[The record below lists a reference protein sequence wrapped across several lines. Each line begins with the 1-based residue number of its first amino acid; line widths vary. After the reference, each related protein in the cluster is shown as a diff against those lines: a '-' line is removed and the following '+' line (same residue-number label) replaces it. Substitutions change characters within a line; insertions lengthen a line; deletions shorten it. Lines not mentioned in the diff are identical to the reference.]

1 MAREGSSNGATSSAR
16 ARRATGGGR
25 RSGSEERP
33 RLSRGE
39 QTKVS
44 IAEAMITVIEGGNP
58 KPTAQQ
64 VADQAGVSL
73 RLVFHHFEDLESVFT
88 VAAAVQQE
96 RHWARLGSVPPDRPI
111 DARIAATCRRRRRL
125 FEAITPVRHA
135 AVLRSP
141 RSTTVSALLAEG
153 RRQLRAELAAT
164 FAPELDRLGA
174 QRSIVLDAIDLAA
187 SWENWFILRARDGR
201 SAATAERVAR
211 HSLNALLRG
220 SADRDTAW

>member
-1 MAREGSSNGATSSAR
+1 MARVVSSDSATPSAPTRRSDAAGLPRGTEGR
-16 ARRATGGGR
+16 ARLT
-25 RSGSEERP
+25 
-33 RLSRGE
+33 RGE
-39 QTKVS
+39 RTKVA
-44 IAEAMITVIEGGNP
+44 IVEAMIDVIESGNP

-96 RHWARLGSVPPDRPI
+96 RHWSRLGRVPPDRPI

-153 RRQLRAELAAT
+153 RQQLRAELAAT

-174 QRSIVLDAIDLAA
+174 QRSVVLDAIDLAA

-211 HSLNALLRG
+211 HSLNALL
-220 SADRDTAW
+220 T